1 MILQICALALSVSVC
16 YTLYKITQYI
26 QAKTDEVR
34 VQISVYQVP
43 KIEDIEHQR
52 ILEQVQ
58 DEPSETAVRVIRDP
72 SMASYVGQQQEEEDY
87 YGWN

>member
-1 MILQICALALSVSVC
+1 MIFQVCTLALSVFVC

-34 VQISVYQVP
+34 VQISVYQIP
-43 KIEDIEHQR
+43 KVEDTEHQR
-52 ILEQVQ
+52 ILEQIQ
-58 DEPSETAVRVIRDP
+58 DENSEVAISVIRDP
-72 SMASYVGQQQEEEDY
+72 SMAAHHGQQDEEDY

>member
-1 MILQICALALSVSVC
+1 MILQVCALALSIFVC

-34 VQISVYQVP
+34 VQISVYQIP
-43 KIEDIEHQR
+43 KVEDAEHQR

-58 DEPSETAVRVIRDP
+58 DESSEVAVRVIRDP
-72 SMASYVGQQQEEEDY
+72 SMASYQGQQEEEDY